1 MCKKD
6 CAIKNLFAVATFI
19 QFMAIPYFN
28 NKACAKKYG
37 DAIMASFIGTVV
49 KPGVRSMQLKYQ
61 TGF

>member
-19 QFMAIPYFN
+19 QYMAMPFN

-37 DAIMASFIGTVV
+37 DVIMTSFVGTVV
-49 KPGVRSMQLKYQ
+49 KPGVTSMQLKYQ